1 MYFSFYIMFL
11 ALHVNVGISMEIM
24 GLQPPLIA
32 TTHGQS
38 LISVVNISH
47 CQTNRCSE
55 YWENLLGNDS
65 TKFWLLVWRQ
75 GATKNG
81 VQLPQTSGFGQDSGL
96 VFNGCEN

>member
-47 CQTNRCSE
+47 QH
-55 YWENLLGNDS
+55 
-65 TKFWLLVWRQ
+65 
-75 GATKNG
+75 
-81 VQLPQTSGFGQDSGL
+81 
-96 VFNGCEN
+96 